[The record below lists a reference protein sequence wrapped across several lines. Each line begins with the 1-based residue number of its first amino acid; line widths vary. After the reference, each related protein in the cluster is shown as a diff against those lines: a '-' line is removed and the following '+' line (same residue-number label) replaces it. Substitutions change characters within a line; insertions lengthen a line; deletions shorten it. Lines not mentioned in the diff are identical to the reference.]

1 MKNEIG
7 RRSFL
12 ETGVAAAAGLYL
24 TGCGASASAE
34 PLVET
39 AYGRLRGT
47 LMDGVSAFKG
57 IRYGAPTGGERR
69 FLPPARPASWT
80 GVQDALVYGPEAPQ
94 GHPHT
99 EIEEVRATIPA
110 DHAVSEDCLCLNV
123 WTKQL
128 GGAKKLPVMVWLHGG
143 GFTSGSGAYTIYDGE
158 NLARK
163 RDVVTVTVNH
173 RLNTFGFLHLA
184 EIGGEKF
191 AQASN
196 VGMLDIVAA
205 LEWVR
210 DNITAFGGDPQNV
223 TIFGQSGG
231 AGKVSTL
238 LAMPSAKGLFHRA
251 IIQSGSALTGVK
263 RADATKGAQA
273 LMAKLG
279 AKTAEDLQKLS
290 MEQIIEG
297 AKGVEGLRLSPVVDG
312 STLPRDPFSPDAPEQ
327 SANVPVLIG
336 TTETEVTFFPNQ
348 PIDPI
353 DDAELLKRVKAAA
366 KADDRQAKHL
376 IDLYRRGRP
385 NVTNIDVALIVESD
399 TRFRPGV
406 LAQAERKSA
415 QPAPVYMYYF
425 TWRSPV
431 HEGKLKAFHTLEIPF
446 VTANVDRAPSMTGM
460 GQDRYALEDKM
471 STAWTEFA
479 RTGDPNHAGLPH
491 WPAFNPTERA
501 TMIFNNEC
509 MVVNDPN
516 GAERKALAELRG

>member
-1 MKNEIG
+1 MPNEIG
-7 RRSFL
+7 RRTFL
-12 ETGVAAAAGLYL
+12 QSGAAAAAGLYL

-34 PLVET
+34 PIVKT
-39 AYGRLRGT
+39 AYGSLRGA
-47 LMDGVSAFKG
+47 LVDGVAAFKG

-69 FLPPARPASWT
+69 FMPPAKPEPWT
-80 GVQDALVYGPEAPQ
+80 DVKDALAYGPEAPQ
-94 GHPHT
+94 AHPHT
-99 EIEEVRATIPA
+99 EIDEVRATIP
-110 DHAVSEDCLCLNV
+110 DHTVGEDCLCLNV
-123 WTKQL
+123 WSKEL
-128 GGAKKLPVMVWLHGG
+128 GAGKRPVMVWLHGG
-143 GFTSGSGAYTIYDGE
+143 GFTSGNGGYSIYEGA

-163 RDVVTVTVNH
+163 RDVVMVTVNH

-210 DNITAFGGDPQNV
+210 DNIAAFGGDPQNV

-251 IIQSGSALTGVK
+251 IIQSGAAITGVP
-263 RADATKGAQA
+263 RADATKGAQN

-279 AKTAEDLQKLS
+279 AKTVEDLQKLT

-312 STLPRDPFSPDAPEQ
+312 TTLPRDPFSPDAPEQ
-327 SANVPVLIG
+327 SANVPILIG
-336 TTETEVTFFPNQ
+336 STETEVTFFPNQ

-366 KADDRQAKHL
+366 RANDAQAKHL

-385 NVTNIDVALIVESD
+385 NVTNIDIALIVESD

-406 LAQAERKSA
+406 LAEAELKSV

-431 HEGKLKAFHTLEIPF
+431 HDGKLKAFHTLDIPF
-446 VTANVDRAPSMTGM
+446 AMANVDNAQSMTGM
-460 GQDRYALEDKM
+460 GDDRRALEDKM

-479 RTGDPNHAGLPH
+479 RTGNPNHPGLPM
-491 WPAFNPTERA
+491 WPAFNTTDRA
-501 TMIFNNEC
+501 TMFLNNEC
-509 MVVNDPN
+509 KVVNDPN
-516 GAERKALAELRG
+516 GAERKALAELRKQA

>member
-12 ETGVAAAAGLYL
+12 ETGAAVAVGLYL

-39 AYGRLRGT
+39 AYGRLRGA
-47 LMDGVSAFKG
+47 LKDGVSAFKG

-69 FLPPARPASWT
+69 FLPPSKPASWA
-80 GVQDALVYGPEAPQ
+80 GVQDALIYGPEAPQ
-94 GHPHT
+94 AHPHT

-110 DHAVSEDCLCLNV
+110 GHAVGEDCLCLNV
-123 WTKQL
+123 WTK
-128 GGAKKLPVMVWLHGG
+128 GSGAAKRLPVMIWLHGG
-143 GFTSGSGAYTIYDGE
+143 GFNSGSGAYTIYDGE
-158 NLARK
+158 NLARN

-184 EIGGEKF
+184 EIGGGRF
-191 AQASN
+191 TQSSN

-210 DNITAFGGDPQNV
+210 DNIAAFGGDPQNV

-231 AGKVSTL
+231 AAKVSTL

-263 RADATKGAQA
+263 RADATKGARA

-279 AKTAEDLQKLS
+279 ATTAEDLQKLT

-297 AKGVEGLRLSPVVDG
+297 ARGVEGLRLSPVVDG
-312 STLPRDPFSPDAPEQ
+312 STLPRDPFSPDAPAQ
-327 SANVPVLIG
+327 SANVPVLLG

-348 PIDPI
+348 AIDPI
-353 DDAELLKRVKAAA
+353 DDADLLKRVKTAA
-366 KADDRQAKHL
+366 KAGDRQAKHL

-406 LAQAERKSA
+406 LAQAELKSA

-431 HEGKLKAFHTLEIPF
+431 HGGKLKAFHTLEIPF
-446 VTANVDRAPSMTGM
+446 VTANVDRAQSMTGM

-471 STAWTEFA
+471 SAAWTEFA
-479 RTGDPNHAGLPH
+479 RTGDPNHAGLPR
-491 WPAFNPTERA
+491 WPAFNTTERA

-509 MVVNDPN
+509 KVVNDPN
-516 GAERKALAELRG
+516 GAERKALADLKA